1 MAGSLFAK
9 FGLLW
14 IEACTQGGNRL
25 MGAEIR
31 TFRTRRTWFE
41 KLLLWP
47 RAYESKIFDCNRK
60 VIGRGHTPK
69 AAQEA
74 AERQW
79 VAKAQRE
86 YEANRPSGNV

>member
-1 MAGSLFAK
+1 
-9 FGLLW
+9 
-14 IEACTQGGNRL
+14 

-31 TFRTRRTWFE
+31 IFRTRRTWFE

-47 RAYESKIFDCNRK
+47 RAYESKIFDCNRE

-74 AERQW
+74 AESEWR
-79 VAKAQRE
+79 VNEKSR
-86 YEANRPSGNV
+86 SGTP